1 MRAAFL
7 LAALVWTLGWAQER
21 PVQWLQRA
29 QQAEETLAVAGARV
43 VEITAGRTV
52 QRIEERF
59 WRQGARAERIEILAP
74 PERRG
79 EVLLYRGG
87 RWLAVRPNAKEAFEM
102 PRMPIQGALLL
113 KTAVELVQRGVVLA
127 ETLPDAAVLG
137 RSCVVVR
144 LTLARPALQHDE
156 PPRSMFPAAVTLW
169 IDKETGYALKR
180 EIALREGAPVMR
192 MELTR
197 LELNPRLSPELFTL
211 PPDVVVRPLGGV
223 YETVEEAQRAV
234 GFPIRTPSY
243 LPTGAT
249 LERVMVQP
257 RLSGQIVVLHYR
269 TPSARFSIFQ
279 AHKSRPAEFGGKRR
293 RGRPHAHFWQS
304 GDYWFGIVGSLPKA
318 EIERIA
324 QSLGAPDSDA
334 PATGR

>member
-1 MRAAFL
+1 MRAAL
-7 LAALVWTLGWAQER
+7 LLTALMCALGWTQER

-29 QQAEETLAVAGARV
+29 QQAEERLAVAGART

-102 PRMPIQGALLL
+102 PRMPLQGALLL

-257 RLSGQIVVLHYR
+257 RASGQVVVLHYR

-279 AHKSRPAEFGGKRR
+279 AHKSRPAEFEGKRR